1 MQGFMID
8 APNVLIQGK
17 KNTYA
22 TITAASGSVELT
34 GESLEI
40 TGGWSPYALIS
51 IPTTSSL
58 TVNLTDAQLTDGYFE
73 VGVGAEKTNEQSDR
87 YYFDTP
93 YEVDD
98 VDYTITIDKEVDV
111 ESIRING
118 LTKVSTEP
126 QTGEF
131 KAETTTGTTTITF
144 NEDMA
149 GKMVTPIFSV
159 KEASENYIITTDSI
173 PSKGKAV
180 LVFPVYTNEGDD
192 ATIAAYCQI
201 TIFEVSVTQQATI
214 GGSYKTASTFG
225 MTLRTVTPRRAD
237 KKVWQVDFYDAA

>member
-34 GESLEI
+34 GESLDI
-40 TGGWSPYALIS
+40 NGGWSPYALIS

-73 VGVGAEKTNEQSDR
+73 VGVGAKKTNEQSDR
-87 YYFDTP
+87 YYFDTA

-98 VDYTITIDKEVDV
+98 IDFTITLDKEADAD
-111 ESIRING
+111 SIRING
-118 LTKVSTEP
+118 FTKVTSDP

-131 KAETTTGTTTITF
+131 KVDSTLGVTTITF

-149 GKMVTPIFSV
+149 GKIITPVYSV
-159 KEASENYIITTDSI
+159 KETSENYVITTDSI

-201 TIFEVSVTQQATI
+201 TIFEVSVTQQANI

-225 MTLRTVTPRRAD
+225 MTLKTVTPRRAD
-237 KKVWQVDFYDAA
+237 KKVWQVDFYDVA